1 MYDIKELTKEIHQ
14 NAERQEFVKTL
25 MSGTI
30 RPELYAIYLYN
41 QLQCYSV
48 LEKYGMHNDLFRQTP
63 GLQRAENIHRDYKKL
78 WPDLSSPPQ
87 ITSSTKKYI
96 EHIETIKDDPEKL
109 YGHIYVRHLGDLSG
123 GQMISKKVPVKRYY
137 DFEGKGQEWKRIVKE
152 IINEY
157 LNTYQINVLSEAKIC
172 FASATSLFKE
182 MKEIE
187 DMYYKPLILTD
198 EVFDEDNR
206 DTENDPFKGTS
217 IEGRD

>member
-1 MYDIKELTKEIHQ
+1 MAYDIKELTKEIHK

-63 GLQRAENIHRDYKKL
+63 GLQRAENIHKDYEKL

-87 ITSSTKKYI
+87 LTASTKKYI
-96 EHIETIKDDPEKL
+96 EHIETIQDDPEKL
-109 YGHIYVRHLGDLSG
+109 YAHIYVRHMRDLSG

-137 DFEGKGQEWKRIVKE
+137 DFLGKVQEYKRIIKE
-152 IINEY
+152 IINDY
-157 LNTYQINVLSEAKIC
+157 LNTYQINVLAEATFC
-172 FASATSLFKE
+172 FESATNLFKE
-182 MKEIE
+182 MNEIG
-187 DMYYKPLILTD
+187 KPLVLTD
-198 EVFDEDNR
+198 EVFDGDNR

-217 IEGRD
+217 IEGKD

>member
-1 MYDIKELTKEIHQ
+1 MAYDIKELTKEIHQ

-63 GLQRAENIHRDYKKL
+63 GLQRAENIHRDFKKL
-78 WPDLSSPPQ
+78 WDFDFNPE
-87 ITSSTKKYI
+87 ITPSTKKYV

-123 GQMISKKVPVKRYY
+123 GQMISKKVPVKSFY
-137 DFEGKGQEWKRIVKE
+137 DFNGQGQEYKRIVKE

-157 LNTYQINVLSEAKIC
+157 LNTYKINVLSEVEYC
-172 FASATSLFKE
+172 FESATNLFKE
-182 MKEIE
+182 MNEIS
-187 DMYYKPLILTD
+187 KPLVLTN
-198 EVFDEDNR
+198 EVFEFTSDNR
-206 DTENDPFKGTS
+206 DIENDPFKGTT
-217 IEGRD
+217 IQGKD

>member
-1 MYDIKELTKEIHQ
+1 MAYDIKELTKEIHQ

-63 GLQRAENIHRDYKKL
+63 GLQRSENIHRDFKKL
-78 WPDLSSPPQ
+78 WDFDFNPE
-87 ITSSTKKYI
+87 ITPSTKKYV

-123 GQMISKKVPVKRYY
+123 GQMISKKVPVKAFY
-137 DFEGKGQEWKRIVKE
+137 DFMGKGQEYKRIVKE

-157 LNTYQINVLSEAKIC
+157 LNTYQINVMSEVTYC
-172 FASATSLFKE
+172 FQSATNLFKE
-182 MKEIE
+182 MNEIS
-187 DMYYKPLILTD
+187 KPLVLTN
-198 EVFDEDNR
+198 EVFEFTSDNR
-206 DTENDPFKGTS
+206 DTEKDPFKGTS
-217 IEGRD
+217 IEGKD

>member
-1 MYDIKELTKEIHQ
+1 MAYDIKELTKEIHQ

-48 LEKYGMHNDLFRQTP
+48 LEKYGNANDLFRQTP
-63 GLQRAENIHRDYKKL
+63 GLQRAENIHRDYAKL

-87 ITSSTKKYI
+87 ITASTKRYI
-96 EHIETIKDDPEKL
+96 EHIETIQDDPEKL

-123 GQMISKKVPVKRYY
+123 GQMISKKVPAKRYY
-137 DFEGKGQEWKRIVKE
+137 DFLGKGQEYKRIVKE

-157 LNTYQINVLSEAKIC
+157 LNTYQINVMNEVEFC
-172 FASATSLFKE
+172 FKSATELFIE
-182 MKEIE
+182 MNEIN
-187 DMYYKPLILTD
+187 KPLVLTN
-198 EVFDEDNR
+198 EVFEFTTNNR
-206 DTENDPFKGTS
+206 DTKNDPFKGTS
-217 IEGRD
+217 IEGKD

>member
-1 MYDIKELTKEIHQ
+1 MAYDIKELTKEIHQ

-48 LEKYGMHNDLFRQTP
+48 LEKYGMANDLFRQTP

-78 WPDLSSPPQ
+78 WPDLSNPPR
-87 ITSSTKKYI
+87 ITPSTQAYVK
-96 EHIETIKDDPEKL
+96 HIETIQDDPEKL

-137 DFEGKGQEWKRIVKE
+137 DFLGKGQEYKRIVKE

-157 LNTYQINVLSEAKIC
+157 LNTYQINVMAEVTYC
-172 FASATSLFKE
+172 FESATELFKE
-182 MKEIE
+182 MNEIG
-187 DMYYKPLILTD
+187 KPLVLTN
-198 EVFDEDNR
+198 EVFDENNR

-217 IEGRD
+217 IEGKD

>member
-30 RPELYAIYLYN
+30 HPELYATYLYN
-41 QLQCYSV
+41 QLQCYAV

-63 GLQRAENIHRDYKKL
+63 NLQRAEKIDRDFKKI
-78 WPDLSSPPQ
+78 WSKEERPV
-87 ITSSTKKYI
+87 ITDSTKEYVK
-96 EHIETIKDDPEKL
+96 HIETISEDPEKL
-109 YGHIYVRHLGDLSG
+109 YAHIYVRHCGDLSG

-137 DFEGKGQEWKRIVKE
+137 DFEGKGQEYKRIVKE
-152 IINEY
+152 IIQEY
-157 LNTYQINVLSEAKIC
+157 LNTYQINVVSEAKIC
-172 FASATSLFKE
+172 FASATKLFQE

-187 DMYYKPLILTD
+187 DMYYKPLILTN
-198 EVFDEDNR
+198 EVIER

-217 IEGRD
+217 IEGKD

>member
-1 MYDIKELTKEIHQ
+1 MLDIKELTWEHHK
-14 NAERQEFVKTL
+14 NAERQAFVKTL

-123 GQMISKKVPVKRYY
+123 GQMISKKVPVKAFY
-137 DFEGKGQEWKRIVKE
+137 DFMGKGQEYKRIVKE

-157 LNTYQINVLSEAKIC
+157 LNTYQINVMAEVTYC
-172 FASATSLFKE
+172 FESATNLFKE
-182 MKEIE
+182 MNEIG
-187 DMYYKPLILTD
+187 KPLVLTD

-217 IEGRD
+217 IEGKD

>member
-1 MYDIKELTKEIHQ
+1 MAYDIKELTKEIHK

-63 GLQRAENIHRDYKKL
+63 GLQRAENIHKDYEKL

-87 ITSSTKKYI
+87 LTASTKKYI
-96 EHIETIKDDPEKL
+96 EHIETIQDDPEKL
-109 YGHIYVRHLGDLSG
+109 YAHIYVRHMGDLSG

-137 DFEGKGQEWKRIVKE
+137 DFLGKVQEYKRIIKE
-152 IINEY
+152 IINDY
-157 LNTYQINVLSEAKIC
+157 LNTYQINVLAEATFC
-172 FASATSLFKE
+172 FESATNLFKE
-182 MKEIE
+182 MNEIG
-187 DMYYKPLILTD
+187 KPLVLTD
-198 EVFDEDNR
+198 EVFDGDNR

-217 IEGRD
+217 IEGKD